1 MIAAPA
7 PEAVA
12 TACRIATAKWEV
24 AAYFALRRRIFCDE
38 QGLFPGD
45 DGDAWDAIA
54 TPIVC
59 VAREARGDGR
69 VVGVVRIYEESRD
82 LWYGGRLGVDLAY
95 RRGGAIGRS
104 LIVTAV
110 TTAHA
115 RGCHRFLATVQLAN
129 VRLFQ
134 RLHWHALG
142 AVEAHGIPH
151 QLMEADLRHY
161 PVERGLAPGAAV
173 VDGHAHAPA

>member
-1 MIAAPA
+1 MIAAP
-7 PEAVA
+7 PREAVA
-12 TACRIATAKWEV
+12 TACRIATAEREV

-45 DGDAWDAIA
+45 DRDAWDAVA

-82 LWYGGRLGVDLAY
+82 LWYGGRLGVDAAH
-95 RRGGAIGRS
+95 RRGWTIGRS

-115 RGCHRFLATVQLAN
+115 RGCRRFLATVQLAN
-129 VRLFQ
+129 VRFFE
-134 RLHWHALG
+134 RLHWRALG
-142 AVEAHGIPH
+142 HVEAHGVPH
-151 QLMEADLRHY
+151 QLMEADLGHY
-161 PVERGLAPGAAV
+161 PAAR
-173 VDGHAHAPA
+173 P